1 MCIETAGG
9 SFIVQCAHWAIPLFC
24 FLLSR
29 RRKQNACKSPLS
41 PRRKNGLGRPNTN
54 PWFDLDMQGAS
65 GYNVNRKGVA

>member
-9 SFIVQCAHWAIPLFC
+9 SFIAQFANWAIPLFC

-41 PRRKNGLGRPNTN
+41 REKSKSGVCLQSETIHSDGL
-54 PWFDLDMQGAS
+54 
-65 GYNVNRKGVA
+65 NV